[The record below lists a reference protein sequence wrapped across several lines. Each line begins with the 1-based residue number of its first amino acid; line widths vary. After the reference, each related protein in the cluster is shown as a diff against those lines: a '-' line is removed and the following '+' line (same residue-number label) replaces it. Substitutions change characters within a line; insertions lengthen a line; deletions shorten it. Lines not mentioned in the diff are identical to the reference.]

1 MESKGENPEVESSP
15 DEVKSKSARAG
26 SQGVESVGA
35 TPPGIESISASSR
48 EVKSVSAR
56 SV

>member
-26 SQGVESVGA
+26 SQGVGA
-35 TPPGIESISASSR
+35 SPPGIESISAGSR
-48 EVKSVSAR
+48 ELKSVSAR